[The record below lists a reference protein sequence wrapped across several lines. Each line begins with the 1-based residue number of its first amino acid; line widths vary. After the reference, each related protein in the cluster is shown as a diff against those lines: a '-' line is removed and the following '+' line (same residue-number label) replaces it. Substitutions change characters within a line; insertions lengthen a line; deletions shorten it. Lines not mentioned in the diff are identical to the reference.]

1 MAITPAI
8 TPIALSRTTAIAAA
22 LAGVTFMAVQIG
34 HPHLDVTSVDTT
46 EWIVRNTAKM
56 AFAALALAGITGMYL
71 RQVKETGV
79 LGLVSYVLLS
89 TGYLLIFS
97 TSFLAGYVLPSLA
110 QTDPAY
116 VNGVLAAAGGG
127 KAATDIGLV
136 EYALAAEG
144 LTYLAG
150 GLLFGIALYRARVL
164 CRWGSALLAAGALF
178 TVSLSVLPD
187 SYYRLLAYP
196 SGLALIILAYSLWH
210 SVERGETLGLA
221 DAARTSPRTVRAL

>member
-1 MAITPAI
+1 MSINPGT
-8 TPIALSRTTAIAAA
+8 LSRTTAVAAA
-22 LAGVTFMAVQIG
+22 TAGLVFMAVQLG

-46 EWIVRNTAKM
+46 EWVVRNTAKM
-56 AFAALALAGITGMYL
+56 AFAALAMAGITGMYL

-79 LGLVSYVLLS
+79 LGLIAYVLLS

-136 EYALAAEG
+136 EYGLAAEG

-150 GLLFGIALYRARVL
+150 GLLFGIALFRARIL
-164 CRWGSALLAAGALF
+164 TRWGSALLAAGALF

-196 SGLALIILAYSLWH
+196 NALALIVLAYSLWR
-210 SVERGETLGLA
+210 SVERRDTSPERA
-221 DAARTSPRTVRAL
+221 DTARTSPRGVLAS